1 MNLETQTPSVS
12 IFLMAYRMEKTI
24 IEALDGALS
33 QTIPCEIIVSD
44 DASGDLGYQL
54 AADRLAQYRGPHR
67 VLVRRNDSNQGLC
80 QHINTLASIATGEVF
95 VFMSGDDVSY
105 PDRVSKLLLLM
116 HKNPDAFAV
125 GSAVDEIDED
135 GKFLRRKVWGLRS
148 SVSQYQFLHCG
159 KFLTLLGASM
169 AIRRELLIGMPPLRG
184 KVEDNMLSLRA
195 SLFGPVLCLQ
205 ESLLKYRRH
214 EQSLG
219 NWIAGRGADKRT
231 TRRRRYENTVRM
243 YREIADDH
251 ELCLDSLPE
260 LDLTKQTTGRKVVS
274 MYRLEADAR
283 EALLKK
289 DKIYWLPYIIR
300 GFFHPGLCRKS
311 LERALKLFIP
321 RRWMG
326 L

>member
-24 IEALDGALS
+24 LEALDGALS

-54 AADRLAQYRGPHR
+54 AADRLAQYTGPHR
-67 VLVRRNDSNQGLC
+67 VLVRQNDSNQGLC
-80 QHINTLASIATGEVF
+80 QHINTLASIATGDVF

-214 EQSLG
+214 EHNLG
-219 NWIAGRGADKRT
+219 NWISGRSADKRT
-231 TRRRRYENTVRM
+231 ARRRRYENTVRM

-251 ELCLDSLPE
+251 ECCISSMPQLAPA
-260 LDLTKQTTGRKVVS
+260 KQTIARNIVS
-274 MYRLEADAR
+274 MYRIEADAR
-283 EALLKK
+283 EALLLKSR
-289 DKIYWLPYIIR
+289 IHWLLHIFR
-300 GFFHPGLCRKS
+300 GLAHAGLRRKS
-311 LERALKLFIP
+311 FERLFKILLP
-321 RRWMG
+321 RRIMG